1 MANGGGGR
9 TGLATGTGALG
20 GAGTGMAIGSLFG
33 GPFGAPI
40 GAGVGAVLGGA
51 MGFIGGQM
59 DEAERKKMEEELAK
73 AEADYDAA
81 QQKFNSTVRQA
92 GNAASEAV
100 KQGMAAKGASDS
112 ARTESVVDQAA
123 MQADQSGL
131 IGAEKAEYLR
141 EVRQGIEREQAAQ
154 SPAVYQQALG
164 GARQEAGMQIQKAG
178 MGLQAAGQKY
188 QTDVAGITGQA
199 PPNYA
204 ASVGQAMGA
213 AGQLAMGMKGIQV
226 ADAQAKAAQ
235 AQADALAAQSRG
247 TGGGTGALPSGRTGG
262 DPLALAVRE
271 AQAEY
276 DASFWGDGTEIDLG
290 GETIAERQAR
300 GFGEGP
306 VTASDVRDQHRGM
319 RQGIKEGQAA
329 LNAPVPAATPT
340 SDVGIQPFLGTPAP
354 TGASEGIFPTGATQA
369 IPALGIEEQY
379 GGIGTEEQYGP
390 GGKPINTSFMGGVY
404 DPAQVL
410 PEWYTNPIEL
420 ASGGIA
426 GQAGPEVAVLGEEGP
441 ELVLNAKQTAQL
453 AQALGQQQEPAKG
466 YAGGGV
472 AGLQAPTAT
481 GQGATPAAALGAAP
495 TRAPTAGPTP
505 SGQKEFM
512 DYDELLAYM
521 TEMDSLFSQKRL

>member
-9 TGLATGTGALG
+9 TGLATGSGALG
-20 GAGTGMAIGSLFG
+20 GAGTGMAVGSLFG
-33 GPFGAPI
+33 GPLGAGL

-59 DEAERKKMEEELAK
+59 DEAEREKKAKELAK
-73 AEADYDAA
+73 AEAEYDAA

-199 PPNYA
+199 SPDYT
-204 ASVGQAMGA
+204 ASVGQALGA
-213 AGQLAMGMKGIQV
+213 AGQLAMSMKGVQV

-247 TGGGTGALPSGRTGG
+247 GAGAGAGGGAGALPSGKTG
-262 DPLALAVRE
+262 V
-271 AQAEY
+271 
-276 DASFWGDGTEIDLG
+276 DA
-290 GETIAERQAR
+290 
-300 GFGEGP
+300 
-306 VTASDVRDQHRGM
+306 TA
-319 RQGIKEGQAA
+319 AT
-329 LNAPVPAATPT
+329 PAATPAAM
-340 SDVGIQPFLGTPAP
+340 SDADLDAMLGAAETDWRTDQANIIAAKAAEQQAIDTQTNFLGGHESKGTLDFGTTTYAGDSTGQNLKQMHTQGTSAHDLLEADMGSIHESEAERVKKGEFAPNITPFMP
-354 TGASEGIFPTGATQA
+354 FRLPVTPVEPIKVQ
-369 IPALGIEEQY
+369 QY
-379 GGIGTEEQYGP
+379 E
-390 GGKPINTSFMGGVY
+390 
-404 DPAQVL
+404 
-410 PEWYTNPIEL
+410 
-420 ASGGIA
+420 SGGIA

-481 GQGATPAAALGAAP
+481 GQGAMPAAALGAAP
-495 TRAPTAGPTP
+495 TRAPTAGPAP

>member
-306 VTASDVRDQHRGM
+306 VTASDVRAQHRG
-319 RQGIKEGQAA
+319 
-329 LNAPVPAATPT
+329 
-340 SDVGIQPFLGTPAP
+340 
-354 TGASEGIFPTGATQA
+354 
-369 IPALGIEEQY
+369 
-379 GGIGTEEQYGP
+379 
-390 GGKPINTSFMGGVY
+390 PINTSFMGGVY

-495 TRAPTAGPTP
+495 TRAPPAGPTP

-521 TEMDSLFSQKRL
+521 TEMDRLFSQKRL